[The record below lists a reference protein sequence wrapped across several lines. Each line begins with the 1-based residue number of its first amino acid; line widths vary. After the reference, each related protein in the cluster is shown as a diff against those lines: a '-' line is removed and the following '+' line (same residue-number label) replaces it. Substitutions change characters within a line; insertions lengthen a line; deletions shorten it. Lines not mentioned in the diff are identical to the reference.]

1 VDIRDVARRAKV
13 STATVSRTV
22 NQVATVDAQLA
33 KRVWKAIEELGYY
46 PNRQARALVS
56 GRSRVFGLIVSEITN
71 PFFPEIVQTFETL
84 AVEQHYEILLTST
97 IHDPKRMELA
107 VRRMIEGRV
116 DGVAILTFGME
127 EDLLEHLRFRNLP
140 LVFVDIGPK
149 APRVSNIRV
158 DYADGIRQAVQHLAA
173 LRHQRIGFI
182 AGPLRLRSAMAR
194 KDAFQ
199 ASMKEIGLPVKPDFL
214 VEGDHRLE
222 GGKRA
227 LKKLAELRERPTA
240 VLCSNDMT
248 AIGVMREAFELNI
261 KVPQDL
267 SVIGFDDIRMAEFLT
282 PPLTTVQMS
291 QSELAR
297 LAFEALL
304 KEVKR
309 ETPIPEGS
317 EYVLKTHLVLRN
329 STTFPSSH
337 TATGRRTTAKSVRTQ
352 AERWDQIDSATHRLQ
367 ANDFL
372 LDPPVASADVR
383 IAAQLFT
390 TADGRADESAAD
402 QFARLPPS
410 LVAREEGVQMRDSS
424 QRAVRDF
431 FRLGW
436 RKLPRRTL
444 TSTAERIA
452 SWKSGGQDPANI
464 FNCRQGDIVV
474 NSWKRFA
481 NIKRL
486 AMAIEVAMVVRG
498 EDGICLEFSGEQ
510 AAGQGYASENADV
523 SNADPLLW

>member
-1 VDIRDVARRAKV
+1 MDIRDVARRAKV

-173 LRHQRIGFI
+173 LRHERIGFI

-267 SVIGFDDIRMAEFLT
+267 SVVGFDDIRMAEFLT

-291 QSELAR
+291 QSGLAR

-329 STTFPSSH
+329 STTFPSSR
-337 TATGRRTTAKSVRTQ
+337 TATGRRTTAKKRT
-352 AERWDQIDSATHRLQ
+352 DS
-367 ANDFL
+367 N
-372 LDPPVASADVR
+372 
-383 IAAQLFT
+383 
-390 TADGRADESAAD
+390 
-402 QFARLPPS
+402 
-410 LVAREEGVQMRDSS
+410 
-424 QRAVRDF
+424 
-431 FRLGW
+431 
-436 RKLPRRTL
+436 
-444 TSTAERIA
+444 
-452 SWKSGGQDPANI
+452 
-464 FNCRQGDIVV
+464 
-474 NSWKRFA
+474 
-481 NIKRL
+481 
-486 AMAIEVAMVVRG
+486 
-498 EDGICLEFSGEQ
+498 
-510 AAGQGYASENADV
+510 
-523 SNADPLLW
+523 